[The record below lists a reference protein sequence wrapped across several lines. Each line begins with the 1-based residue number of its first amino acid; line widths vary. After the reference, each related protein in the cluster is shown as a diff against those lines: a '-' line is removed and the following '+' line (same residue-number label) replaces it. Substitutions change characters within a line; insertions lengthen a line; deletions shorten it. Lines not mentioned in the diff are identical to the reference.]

1 MTDGQRIRTT
11 VTIHG
16 ENYTITGTETTEHM
30 TRVASKVDQKMREIS
45 SINLNLNT
53 SKVAVLTAVNAVHDY
68 VKLLE
73 QYEQLEKELLRLK
86 D

>member
-1 MTDGQRIRTT
+1 M
-11 VTIHG
+11 
-16 ENYTITGTETTEHM
+16 
-30 TRVASKVDQKMREIS
+30 
-45 SINLNLNT
+45 NLNLNT

-73 QYEQLEKELLRLK
+73 QHEQLEKELLRLK